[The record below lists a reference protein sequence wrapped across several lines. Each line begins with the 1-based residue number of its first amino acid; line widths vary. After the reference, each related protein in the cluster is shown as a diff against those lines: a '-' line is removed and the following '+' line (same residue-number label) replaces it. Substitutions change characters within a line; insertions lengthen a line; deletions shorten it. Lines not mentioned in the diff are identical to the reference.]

1 MKTATINQTEVI
13 NDLLRINMDRVE
25 GYRKAANET
34 KDKDMDL
41 RQLFNTMADQSQA
54 IAGELRKQLD
64 EQGETPVTVTSLAGK
79 LYRTWMDVKATFTGK
94 DRKAILS
101 SCEYGEDAAQKA
113 YNSALEDRDVLTSDL
128 RELLMDQQRRLKQS
142 HDHIK
147 HLRDQEK

>member
-1 MKTATINQTEVI
+1 MKTETINQTEVI

-34 KDKDMDL
+34 KDKDTDL

-54 IAGELRKQLD
+54 IAGELRKNLD
-64 EQGETPVTVTSLAGK
+64 EKGEAPVSETSIAGK
-79 LYRTWMDVKATFTGK
+79 LYRGWMDVKATFTGK

-113 YNSALEDRDVLTSDL
+113 YKTALEDRDALTPDL
-128 RELLMDQQRRLKQS
+128 RDLLTDQQRRLKQS

-147 HLRDQEK
+147 HLRDQER

>member
-1 MKTATINQTEVI
+1 MKTATINQAEVI

-34 KDKDMDL
+34 KDTDMDL

-64 EQGETPVTVTSLAGK
+64 EQGETPVTDTSLAGK
-79 LYRTWMDVKATFTGK
+79 LYRTWMGVKATFTGK
-94 DRKAILS
+94 DRKDILS

-113 YNSALEDRDVLTSDL
+113 YNSALEDRDILTSDL

-147 HLRDQEK
+147 RLRNQEK

>member
-1 MKTATINQTEVI
+1 MKTATINQAEVI

-34 KDKDMDL
+34 KDTDMDL

-64 EQGETPVTVTSLAGK
+64 EQGETPVTETSLAGK
-79 LYRTWMDVKATFTGK
+79 LYRTWMGVKATFTGK

-113 YNSALEDRDVLTSDL
+113 YNSALEDRDILTSDL

-147 HLRDQEK
+147 RLRNQEK